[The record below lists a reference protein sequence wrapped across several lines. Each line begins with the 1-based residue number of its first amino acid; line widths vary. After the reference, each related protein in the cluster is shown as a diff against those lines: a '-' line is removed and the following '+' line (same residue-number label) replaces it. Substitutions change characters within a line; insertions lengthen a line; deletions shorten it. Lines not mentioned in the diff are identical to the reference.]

1 MARRMRN
8 LMCVSLMALALT
20 GGSGCMY
27 VTAAK
32 VTYKVAKF
40 AAKKIKEDKARKAS
54 QAMPTESSQ
63 PKTNSGLAAVNPTPV
78 VNPAR
83 DQQLLDAQ

>member
-1 MARRMRN
+1 MTRRMRN

-40 AAKKIKEDKARKAS
+40 AAKKINEDKASKAAQAKSATAGARLAVAS
-54 QAMPTESSQ
+54 Q
-63 PKTNSGLAAVNPTPV
+63 TPV
-78 VNPAR
+78 ANPAR
-83 DQQLLDAQ
+83 DQQLMDAR